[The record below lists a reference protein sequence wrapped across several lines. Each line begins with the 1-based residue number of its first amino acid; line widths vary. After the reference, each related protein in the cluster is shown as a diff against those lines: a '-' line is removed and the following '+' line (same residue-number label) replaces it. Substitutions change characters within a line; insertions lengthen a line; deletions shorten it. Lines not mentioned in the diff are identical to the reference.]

1 MKILAKMYKIWKYFG
16 KGQPHA
22 CEYCMHETARICP
35 PPTNIL
41 SPPSRNVN
49 PPHLALNNNFNLT
62 KTYNPVKTAFLAV
75 VIAPVPFFI

>member
-1 MKILAKMYKIWKYFG
+1 MLANIACMKQL
-16 KGQPHA
+16 
-22 CEYCMHETARICP
+22 EYARPETLI
-35 PPTNIL
+35 
-41 SPPSRNVN
+41 